1 MEKLSS
7 LQLDLLEKGII
18 DLRGEVEDSMFEYVR
33 ECVGLLSLEDNPPI
47 HVKITSEGG
56 SVVSGLFIYDL
67 LRLYPGHKTG
77 VVIGFARSIAAVI
90 LQACDKREAAKN
102 SLLLIH
108 GVKIGMRGVPLDEIC
123 DNKEFRK
130 KLENSR
136 AAQEQIYLILKSK
149 TKKSKSDVVALCK
162 EDRDLLAKEALA
174 FGLID
179 EII

>member
-1 MEKLSS
+1 
-7 LQLDLLEKGII
+7 
-18 DLRGEVEDSMFEYVR
+18 
-33 ECVGLLSLEDNPPI
+33 
-47 HVKITSEGG
+47 
-56 SVVSGLFIYDL
+56 
-67 LRLYPGHKTG
+67 
-77 VVIGFARSIAAVI
+77 
-90 LQACDKREAAKN
+90 
-102 SLLLIH
+102 
-108 GVKIGMRGVPLDEIC
+108 MRGVPLDEIC